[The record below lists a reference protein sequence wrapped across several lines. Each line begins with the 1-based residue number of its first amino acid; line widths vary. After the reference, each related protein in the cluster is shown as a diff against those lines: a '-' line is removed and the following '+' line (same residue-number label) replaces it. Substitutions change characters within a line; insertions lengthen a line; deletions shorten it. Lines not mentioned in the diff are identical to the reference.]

1 MQYGGTHSVLSY
13 DMSIHKVGVS
23 NDIYVIYDIISNK
36 IFKIVFDDYDGGV
49 VVFRYAELSN

>member
-1 MQYGGTHSVLSY
+1 
-13 DMSIHKVGVS
+13 
-23 NDIYVIYDIISNK
+23 VIYDTITNK

>member
-1 MQYGGTHSVLSY
+1 MKLRVALVLFSFLIFSQNKK
-13 DMSIHKVGVS
+13 DEL
-23 NDIYVIYDIISNK
+23 IYDIISNK